1 MKDFDMIPGR
11 NCNSRLDDLRI
22 AFEQYECRIH
32 LALSGSISRVFWSV
46 HSGMLSTHRKP
57 TFVCPGQ
64 LTSSN
69 RQQFSSSR
77 NHPGGCMLKVSS
89 KQQTM
94 SSLVCTT
101 NPNTRSSYKQHSPL
115 SKQRL
120 TMKRSAKIRDFN
132 FSLNASWQCS
142 GILPI

>member
-22 AFEQYECRIH
+22 AFEQYECRIN
-32 LALSGSISRVFWSV
+32 LALSGSISRFFRSI
-46 HSGMLSTHRKP
+46 HSGMLSTQRKP
-57 TFVCPGQ
+57 TLFGGQ
-64 LTSSN
+64 LTSSH

-120 TMKRSAKIRDFN
+120 TMRRSAKIRDFS

-142 GILPI
+142 GTLPI